1 MTENALDAQ
10 RIALIKAY
18 FAKIDRRDASY
29 LDDVADDVELFFPKF
44 GTGRGKP
51 DLMLFGQRLSV
62 DLQSLTHDIEGFRF
76 IVSGDTIVVEGQ
88 ESGVTAAGIAWP
100 DGVISQGRFCNVF
113 DFQGLKMRRIAIYVD
128 PDFASTHADRI
139 RLLRGETSPGDT
151 TRAVVE
157 RYFELLRSGADAHAV
172 AALFSEAVDWVIAGD
187 TARVSWIG
195 RKVGRAGVAS
205 FVAELR
211 EKIESVRFAR
221 NALLVDGRRAVAIG
235 ELVSRVKPTGRLIE
249 TEFAFDFTVENGL
262 ITRYRMFEDS
272 VAVAAAV

>member
-44 GTGRGKP
+44 GTCRGKA
-51 DLMLFGQRLSV
+51 DLMLFGQRLSA

>member
-1 MTENALDAQ
+1 MTGNTLDAA
-10 RIALIKAY
+10 RIAIIKAY
-18 FAKIDRRDASY
+18 FAKIDRGDASY
-29 LDDVADDVELFFPKF
+29 LDDVTDDVELFFPKF
-44 GTGRGKP
+44 GTGHGKA
-51 DLMLFGQRLSV
+51 DLILFGERLGR
-62 DLQSLTHDIEGFRF
+62 DLQSLAHDIDGFGY
-76 IVSGDTIVVEGQ
+76 IVSGDTIVVEGR

-100 DGVISQGRFCNVF
+100 DGEISQGRFCNVF

-139 RLLRGETSPGDT
+139 HLLRGTAGPGDR

-157 RYFELLRSGADAHAV
+157 RYFELLSTGADAHAV
-172 AALFSEAVDWVIAGD
+172 AALFSDAVDWVIAGD

-205 FVAELR
+205 FVTELR
-211 EKIESVRFAR
+211 EKIESVRFER
-221 NALLVDGRRAVAIG
+221 KALLVDGHRAVAIG

-249 TEFAFDFTVENGL
+249 TEFAFDFTIEDGL
-262 ITRYRMFEDS
+262 VTRYRMFEDS

>member
-44 GTGRGKP
+44 GTGRGKA
-51 DLMLFGQRLSV
+51 DLMLFGQRLSA

-139 RLLRGETSPGDT
+139 RLLRGETSPDDT